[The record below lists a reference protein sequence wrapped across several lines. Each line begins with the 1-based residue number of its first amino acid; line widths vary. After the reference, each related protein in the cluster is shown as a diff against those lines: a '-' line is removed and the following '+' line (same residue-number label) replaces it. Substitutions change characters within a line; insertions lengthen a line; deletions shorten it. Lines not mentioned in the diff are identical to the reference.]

1 MGEKVTVQNGYTFTT
16 DTETG
21 TVTAR
26 GELQAQKAPR
36 SHLNAEKA
44 GLLMTEGTQ
53 KGHLVPAQDNGPTTA
68 ENISAQHKD
77 LNQSTVKK
85 VENAERR
92 LMADKENP
100 AKIQTERIAFA
111 NNQRKDGKIQPD
123 AYMFNDQITYADG
136 TKDTVH
142 LSFTNISKKQQEGL
156 KAEMEAIPVPEMP
169 NPGDTLRKRMD
180 PKEYARLMEATDRE
194 LPDIRTEFEKADTK
208 KGKDKVQNMADRESF
223 LKSIEVS
230 PEVKA
235 RLAQVSKDHA
245 AKESKGKKTSADDGG
260 RERSDSRDG
269 RESGY
274 KSGSKEGTKE
284 GAKNG
289 AKDGTKASADQGGK
303 QGTVQGARA
312 AAQGAKSAGAKGG
325 KSGAAQGARAAAGGE
340 KGGRGA
346 AASGGSRGGK
356 AGAAAA
362 AASAGGKSGAASG
375 GRGGSS
381 GGHGG
386 SASGGGHGGGAS
398 GGGASGGGHGG
409 GSSGGGHGGGS
420 SGGGHG
426 GHGGR

>member
-111 NNQRKDGKIQPD
+111 KNQRKDGKIQPD

-169 NPGDTLRKRMD
+169 NPGDTLRERMD

-274 KSGSKEGTKE
+274 KSGSKEGTKD

-289 AKDGTKASADQGGK
+289 AKDGTKASVDQGGK

-346 AASGGSRGGK
+346 AASGGSRGSK

-409 GSSGGGHGGGS
+409 
-420 SGGGHG
+420 
-426 GHGGR
+426 HGGR

>member
-26 GELQAQKAPR
+26 GELQSQKAPR
-36 SHLNAEKA
+36 SHLDADKA
-44 GLLMTEGTQ
+44 GILMSDGTQ
-53 KGHLVPAQDNGPTTA
+53 LGHLAPARNNGPTTA

-85 VENAERR
+85 VENAENR

-111 NNQRKDGKIQPD
+111 KNQRKDGKIQPD
-123 AYMFNDQITYADG
+123 AYLFNDQITYADG
-136 TKDTVH
+136 KQDTVN
-142 LSFTNISKKQQEGL
+142 LSFTNISNAQQEGL

-169 NPGDTLRKRMD
+169 NPGDTLRERMD
-180 PKEYARLMEATDRE
+180 PKEYARLMENTDRE

-208 KGKDKVQNMADRESF
+208 KGKNEVQNMADRESF
-223 LKSIEVS
+223 LKSIQVS

-235 RLAQVSKDHA
+235 QLAQVSKEHA
-245 AKESKGKKTSADDGG
+245 AKDQSKGKKTSTDDGG

-274 KSGSKEGTKE
+274 KSGTKNGTKD

-303 QGTVQGARA
+303 QGAVQGARAA

-346 AASGGSRGGK
+346 AASGGSRGSK

-375 GRGGSS
+375 GHGGRGGSS
-381 GGHGG
+381 
-386 SASGGGHGGGAS
+386 
-398 GGGASGGGHGG
+398 GGHGG
-409 GSSGGGHGGGS
+409 GSSGGGHGGGA

-426 GHGGR
+426 GGASGGGHGGGGHGGGHGGR

>member
-169 NPGDTLRKRMD
+169 NPGDTLRERMD

-346 AASGGSRGGK
+346 AASGGSRGSK

-398 GGGASGGGHGG
+398 GGG
-409 GSSGGGHGGGS
+409 
-420 SGGGHG
+420 HG